1 MRNSGLGLA
10 GHSPRM
16 TSWGTANWGIHEVAV
31 GGSVD
36 LNDERWEEDVH
47 SQALHPDK
55 ATSMLTLMGA
65 ETEEGIVKGEDME
78 AIPNQDAFA
87 IDGND
92 SRAGAKDGGK

>member
-1 MRNSGLGLA
+1 M
-10 GHSPRM
+10 
-16 TSWGTANWGIHEVAV
+16 AV
-31 GGSVD
+31 GGGVD
-36 LNDERWEEDVH
+36 LNNEKWEEDVH

-65 ETEEGIVKGEDME
+65 ETVEGVAKGGDME
-78 AIPNQDAFA
+78 ALPNQDAFA